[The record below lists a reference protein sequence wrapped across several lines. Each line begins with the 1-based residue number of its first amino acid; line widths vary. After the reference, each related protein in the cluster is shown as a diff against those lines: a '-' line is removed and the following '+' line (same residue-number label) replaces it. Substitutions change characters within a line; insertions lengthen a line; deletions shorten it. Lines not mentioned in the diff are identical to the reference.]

1 MSIFHSAEVVLEAA
15 YRQDQNLSAEML
27 TLALALAKSRRQRPR
42 GMIINALQGMNQQ
55 DRDAFLSAHSVPS
68 DIMSSEIVEIEPLL
82 APDAIPGQS
91 LAAVKEK
98 AVRDV
103 NRMVGRARGEHI
115 TELPGQQMLYM
126 HKEREAVGILASVE
140 GDYPLLSAEVGIT
153 ADTLENVAQVI
164 LFTADLWT
172 GLAAALETTR
182 LGAIKDIGAAV
193 DVAGVYA
200 IVEAVSV

>member
-27 TLALALAKSRRQRPR
+27 TLALALAQSRRQRPR
-42 GMIINALQGMNQQ
+42 SMIINALQGMNQQ

-82 APDAIPGQS
+82 APAAIPGQS

-172 GLAAALETTR
+172 GLAATLETTR
-182 LGAIKDIGAAV
+182 LGAIEDIGAAV
-193 DVAGVYA
+193 DVAEVYA
-200 IVEAVSV
+200 IVEAVST